1 MTKNKIM
8 TEEEYREELYNE
20 VIQNFDYL
28 TEYNLTGDEVQNI
41 VSDIVEYSIYKIN
54 TNHLR

>member
-28 TEYNLTGDEVQNI
+28 TEYNLTDDEVQNI
-41 VSDIVEYSIYKIN
+41 VSDIVEYSIYKMN
-54 TNHLR
+54 TITRG